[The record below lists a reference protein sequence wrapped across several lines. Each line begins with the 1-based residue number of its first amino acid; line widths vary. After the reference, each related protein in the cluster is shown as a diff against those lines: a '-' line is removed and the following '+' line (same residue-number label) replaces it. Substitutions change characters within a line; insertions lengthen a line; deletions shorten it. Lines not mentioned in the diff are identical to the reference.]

1 MNWANV
7 SWWFLYILLA
17 VNLQKIFP
25 GLDFL
30 LPGFIIAVQER
41 NIAQLSWVWLVFVL
55 LQEGLGSL
63 AFGGTIMW
71 YLLAIVWFFV
81 AYKLF
86 EVESFLFIFLLGGL
100 LAATH
105 LAVFYMIASL
115 QNIPVNS
122 TKIMEE
128 SVYQA
133 LMTPFVWWAAQWT
146 RRFVPH
152 ENPT

>member
-1 MNWANV
+1 MNWYNV
-7 SWWFLYILLA
+7 TWWFFYILIA
-17 VNLQKIFP
+17 IGLQQNFP

-41 NIAQLSWVWLVFVL
+41 NVAQVGWVGLFFIL

-71 YLLAIVWFFV
+71 YLLAIVWFFI
-81 AYKLF
+81 AYNLF
-86 EVESFLFIFLLGGL
+86 EVESFLFIFLLSGI
-100 LAATH
+100 LATMH

-115 QNIPVNS
+115 QNIPVNN

-146 RRFVPH
+146 RKFVPH
-152 ENPT
+152 EDPA